1 MEGRELSVVLRELAR
16 NQGNPLCDMWYGRW
30 KDDTDLDGLLDMYI
44 RGHDF
49 CIENDYPTLD
59 FIRNN
64 FDRDELR
71 KRNIILDCKGE
82 EISGMNGTWIFLGDC
97 DCSIRFKG
105 LKAADI
111 YIHHQSN
118 VKVIAEDGSILFITL
133 CDQSDVVLQADDW
146 SRVRKY
152 DKRKKEG

>member
-1 MEGRELSVVLRELAR
+1 MEIV
-16 NQGNPLCDMWYGRW
+16 
-30 KDDTDLDGLLDMYI
+30 
-44 RGHDF
+44 
-49 CIENDYPTLD
+49 
-59 FIRNN
+59 
-64 FDRDELR
+64 
-71 KRNIILDCKGE
+71 
-82 EISGMNGTWIFLGDC
+82 GMNGTWIFLGDC

-111 YIHHQSN
+111 YIHHQSK